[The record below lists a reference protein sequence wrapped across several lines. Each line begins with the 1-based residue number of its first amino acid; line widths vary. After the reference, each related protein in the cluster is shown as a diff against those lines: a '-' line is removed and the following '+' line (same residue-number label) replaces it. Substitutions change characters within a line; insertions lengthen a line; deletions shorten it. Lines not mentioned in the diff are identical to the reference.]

1 MATITDY
8 EDLECWKKAREVT
21 NLVYSFTKRDQF
33 SRDFE
38 LLRQIRKSA
47 ISVMSNISE
56 GFERDGNREF
66 LNFLSIAKGSLG
78 EVRAQMYIALDQQYV
93 TQAEFQ
99 TMRTLTKQNAS
110 LIAGLMNYIR
120 QSKIKG
126 QKFR

>member
-8 EDLECWKKAREVT
+8 EDLKCWKKAREVT